1 MCVCVCVAVFQYTYT
16 NIAIFIGRC
25 LPLFTIPELVAVQF
39 SVVVLDPEMTR
50 YRSVTIS
57 NSPWSVSSGVSWSRF
72 LLVSDHF
79 SVDNVEGSCRLLSEA
94 VPPFL

>member
-1 MCVCVCVAVFQYTYT
+1 MTIYSVCVCVCVCVAVFQYTYT
-16 NIAIFIGRC
+16 N
-25 LPLFTIPELVAVQF
+25 ELVAVQF

-57 NSPWSVSSGVSWSRF
+57 NSPRSVSSGVSWSRF

-94 VPPFL
+94 VSPFL